1 MAHEIALSK
10 ASKIKDSAI
19 IEMEHSLLNEENRL
33 KELRKI
39 NPVVRIDE
47 IEAIETR
54 IKVLKECYQN
64 ADVALDS
71 IRIIF

>member
-1 MAHEIALSK
+1 
-10 ASKIKDSAI
+10 
-19 IEMEHSLLNEENRL
+19 MEHSLLNEENRL

-39 NPVVRIDE
+39 NPVVRMDE

-54 IKVLKECYQN
+54 IKVLKECYKN